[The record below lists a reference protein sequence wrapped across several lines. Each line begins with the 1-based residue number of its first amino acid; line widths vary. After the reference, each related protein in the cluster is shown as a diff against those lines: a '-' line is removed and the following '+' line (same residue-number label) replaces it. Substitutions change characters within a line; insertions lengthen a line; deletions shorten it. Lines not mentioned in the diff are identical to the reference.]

1 MPEPRDPIDDWLDE
15 HVQPLPPPPGTLARI
30 RKRARRR
37 KLGRAAAAAAGAAAV
52 IAAAAA
58 IPQYAISQFRSSPS
72 AEHSEAAAGPT
83 SPGPSAS
90 GSPGRTSASTGS
102 PAPVPTQPPVPPNF
116 APASVTFVGADTGWT
131 LGQAGTPGHCGP
143 PSPVICTSIARTDDG
158 GRTWHGVPAPVA
170 GPPDGSEG
178 VSQIRFGDLKNGWV
192 FGPQL
197 WATHDGGQ
205 SWTRIG
211 TRGERVI
218 TLAVRDETAYAVWAR
233 CSGSGAGFSSRC
245 TDLTLWSAAAGSN
258 VWQRVAV
265 PGRELGTGGPGRSV
279 PLVLGGSGGYLLT
292 PGGQLLTGPVAA
304 AGAWRA
310 AGGALAAA
318 APCAPGGTGQQAG
331 LLLTDTGISTD
342 PATTGLAVICTMP
355 GLTSGGAEPVFFSP
369 DGGKTWRPTGSTSG
383 HGRPASLS
391 GSPSGTL
398 VLATSRGIR
407 LSADRGKSWQ
417 AAAVTGPPPG
427 GFSYVGMTTAEQGIA
442 IPADTSEQAIW
453 FTHDGGRS
461 WAPVAVRS

>member
-52 IAAAAA
+52 IAVAAA
-58 IPQYAISQFRSSPS
+58 IPQYAISHLRSSPS
-72 AEHSEAAAGPT
+72 ADRSHAAARPS
-83 SPGPSAS
+83 SPSPSAS

-102 PAPVPTQPPVPPNF
+102 PAPVPTQPQVPPNF

-131 LGQAGTPGHCGP
+131 LGQAGTPGQCGP
-143 PSPVICTSIARTDDG
+143 PSPLICTSIARTDDG
-158 GRTWHGVPAPVA
+158 GQTWYGVPAPVA
-170 GPPDGSEG
+170 GTPDGSQG
-178 VSQIRFGDLKNGWV
+178 VSQIRFADLKNGWV

-197 WATHDGGQ
+197 WATHDGGH

-218 TLAVRDETAYAVWAR
+218 TLAVRDGTAYAVWAR
-233 CSGSGAGFSSRC
+233 CSGGGADFSARC
-245 TDLTLWSAAAGSN
+245 TRFTLWSAAADSN
-258 VWQRVAV
+258 VWQRVPA
-265 PGRELGTGGPGRSV
+265 PGQDLGTAGPGSSV
-279 PLVLGGSGGYLLT
+279 PLVLSGSGGYLLT
-292 PGGQLLTGPVAA
+292 PGGQLLTGPVGA

-310 AGGALAAA
+310 AGGALPAA
-318 APCAPGGTGQQAG
+318 APCAPGTGQQAG
-331 LLLTDTGISTD
+331 LLLTDTGLSTGR
-342 PATTGLAVICTMP
+342 ATTSLAVICAMP
-355 GLTSGGAEPVFFSP
+355 GLTSGGAEQVFFSS
-369 DGGKTWRPTGSTSG
+369 DGGKTWRPTGSAGG

-407 LSADRGKSWQ
+407 LSADHGASWR
-417 AAAVTGPPPG
+417 AAAVTGAPAG

-453 FTHDGGRS
+453 FTHDGGRT